1 MTDALVP
8 LDVEALTA
16 LPLGERV
23 GALTAAYRGWRRM
36 NTQMAWGFGR
46 GLCAVRG
53 NYSKGSGDW
62 GRVLDTIGIEHSK
75 ARRYMRIA
83 EHDAVEIARHLTV
96 DAAYKAL
103 PAKRPVKALKAA
115 PEPAEPEPTPAPAF
129 NPRAAFGPA
138 PPPEPETEPAAVSGE
153 LLSDAEAAAAVQ
165 EAVDEVGPLP
175 EGRLEV
181 TEGER
186 KATQR
191 YREAVATIN
200 AGRKREQ
207 AKDRKLR
214 DICDALLLLPPS
226 PGVADVLAR
235 FWNKAKRAA

>member
-1 MTDALVP
+1 MQRP
-8 LDVEALTA
+8 R
-16 LPLGERV
+16 PRCKK
-23 GALTAAYRGWRRM
+23 RSM
-36 NTQMAWGFGR
+36 
-46 GLCAVRG
+46 
-53 NYSKGSGDW
+53 KW
-62 GRVLDTIGIEHSK
+62 GRS
-75 ARRYMRIA
+75 RR
-83 EHDAVEIARHLTV
+83 
-96 DAAYKAL
+96 
-103 PAKRPVKALKAA
+103 A
-115 PEPAEPEPTPAPAF
+115 P
-129 NPRAAFGPA
+129 R
-138 PPPEPETEPAAVSGE
+138 
-153 LLSDAEAAAAVQ
+153 
-165 EAVDEVGPLP
+165 
-175 EGRLEV
+175 V